1 LGALVDLSCISLPFF
16 AVGMLIIT
24 RRPPDAP
31 PPDGEPRPA
40 RIGRGWG
47 VFFILL
53 GMFGLI
59 LATGR
64 LPLGHAG
71 TLVVLGLKVAVILAM
86 GLFAIRYWGRR
97 AR

>member
-16 AVGMLIIT
+16 GVGMFIIA

-31 PPDGEPRPA
+31 PPDEEPHPA
-40 RIGRGWG
+40 RMGRGWG

-53 GMFGLI
+53 AMFGLI

-64 LPLGHAG
+64 LPLGHTG
-71 TLVVLGLKVAVILAM
+71 TLVVLGLRGAIILAM
-86 GLFAIRYWGRR
+86 GLLAIVYWGRR